1 MKNYNEMSDHEILME
16 LLEEKRKND
25 KLKTVKYAIYATIL
39 VFIIVVLAIY
49 VPKILRFINNYNDFM
64 NQFSD
69 INKKMD
75 EFLNNFDPSVT
86 KDLTAFIEQLKNL
99 LSRFGF

>member
-39 VFIIVVLAIY
+39 VLIIVVLAIY
-49 VPKILRFINNYNDFM
+49 VPKILTFINNYNDFM

>member
-39 VFIIVVLAIY
+39 VLIIVVLAIY
-49 VPKILRFINNYNDFM
+49 VPKIFTFINNYNDFM

>member
-25 KLKTVKYAIYATIL
+25 KLKTIKYAIYATIL
-39 VFIIVVLAIY
+39 VLIIVVLAIY
-49 VPKILRFINNYNDFM
+49 VPKILTFINNYNDFM

-69 INKKMD
+69 INKKMN

>member
-1 MKNYNEMSDHEILME
+1 MKDYNEMSDHEILME

-39 VFIIVVLAIY
+39 VLIIVVLAIY
-49 VPKILRFINNYNDFM
+49 VPKILTFINNYNDFM